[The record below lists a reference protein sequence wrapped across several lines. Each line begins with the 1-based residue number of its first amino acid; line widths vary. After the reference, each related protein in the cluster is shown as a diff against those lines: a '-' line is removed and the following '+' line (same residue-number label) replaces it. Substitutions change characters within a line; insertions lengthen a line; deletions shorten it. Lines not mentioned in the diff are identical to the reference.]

1 MNNIKLKNSAQAGFT
16 LIEILITMTLFI
28 IVLIIASDAFNKIV
42 SQSSKYSKMEES
54 NIEGIIGLEIM
65 RHDLGQMGFGLPWGW
80 SKYATTPTP
89 VHLVDSSIAYL
100 EADGNPASLNDS
112 TGAAASTLGVPRALA
127 GSAVL
132 GQFTSA
138 YFAVKGSTLGGAKAS
153 QHWTH
158 IPFHNY
164 SAVLRESRPIVFS
177 ANSPKSGDQVIMVT
191 SHYNDANLDHRLIV
205 DPSNAGMFH
214 QNFSM
219 SSMADSFLPTDDL
232 QTYMVYGIKEP
243 TPSAPSPRMPFN
255 RSDFFIKVPT
265 TEGSLP
271 PFCAPR
277 TGVLYKATVNHA
289 NGLYDHIPL
298 LDCVA
303 DMQVVLGW
311 ARPADCPADG
321 RDLVF
326 STLPKSDGSI
336 VASNTDANC
345 TNTIKGYLTNADTAT
360 YSKAQALRENL
371 KVVKVY
377 ILAQEGKLDR
387 SYTSPNTS
395 IKVGDQVADA
405 LYPTRTYNLS
415 GTQTNYRWKLYR
427 VVVRP
432 KNLSSNQL

>member
-1 MNNIKLKNSAQAGFT
+1 MKNIKLKNSAQAGFT
-16 LIEILITMTLFI
+16 LIEILVTMTLFI

-89 VHLVDSSIAYL
+89 VHLEDSSIAYL

-158 IPFHNY
+158 IPFHNF
-164 SAVLRESRPIVFS
+164 SAAAPNPRESRPIIFS
-177 ANSPKSGDQVIMVT
+177 ANSPVAGDKVVMVT
-191 SHYNDANLDHRLIV
+191 STSLYNGANLDHRLIV
-205 DPSNAGMFH
+205 DPGNAGIFH
-214 QNFSM
+214 QDFSL
-219 SSMADSFLPTDDL
+219 SSMANSFLPPDDL
-232 QTYMVYGIKEP
+232 QTYMVYGID
-243 TPSAPSPRMPFN
+243 TAAPRMPFN

-289 NGLYDHIPL
+289 DGNYNYIPL

-311 ARPADCPADG
+311 ERPADCPADG

-345 TNTIKGYLTNADTAT
+345 MNTIKGYLTNADTAF
-360 YSKAQALRENL
+360 YSRAQALRENL

-395 IKVGDQVADA
+395 IKVGDQLADA

-415 GTQTNYRWKLYR
+415 GTQANYRWKLHR
-427 VVVRP
+427 IVVRP
-432 KNLSSNQL
+432 KILSSKQL